1 MTLRS
6 QTTDLATNR
15 QLSGWQAPFLGTST
29 ARERLKGEF
38 MVLRHWFILGFW
50 IVGSTAAVRGE
61 SDSGATPNG
70 IAPRPVSFVRDVR
83 PILAEHCFTCHG
95 PDDAKRKAGLRLDTK
110 EGAFAR
116 LDGSDLAVVPKKPDE
131 SELILRIESD
141 DANLLMPPRKAHKPL
156 SADQI
161 AVLRRWIE
169 EGAAWSSHWS
179 FEPPHKPALPHV
191 KKSAWCCNEIDRFI
205 LARLESE
212 GVPPS
217 SEADKP
223 TLIRRVTLDL
233 TGLPPR
239 VQDVDAFLADSSQ
252 AAYEKVVDRL
262 LDSTHYG
269 EHMARFWLDAV
280 RYGDT
285 HGLHLDNYREIWP
298 YRDWVIAAFGSN
310 KPFDRFVVEQ
320 LAGDLLPN
328 PTLDQIVATGFNR
341 CHVSTNEGGSIEE
354 EVYVRN
360 VVDQVDTNG
369 IVFLGLTT
377 GCARCHDHKYDP
389 IRTKDYYQLFAF
401 FNNID
406 GPAMDG
412 NSAKWAPIVQVPSPQ
427 KIEAL
432 RAVDAQIAS
441 LRQTIVTEAA
451 KAVSSYNAQADATE
465 SEVARRDDFV
475 WLDDALPAGATPQG
489 DGPWDFVSKPDYP
502 VYSGRFAWRTN
513 ASGLKQRFFD
523 SPGRKLKVGEGDTL
537 FAYVYIDPLQPPK
550 ELMLQWHTQGKWTH
564 RAYWGENRIDWGRDG
579 TPERLRIGDLPPSGK
594 WVRLEVPVARLRL
607 KPGTAID
614 GWAFTQYDGTIYWD
628 KAGIETWTPQE
639 GQLYDSL
646 SAWVRAQRANGGAG
660 LPESLKTIVLIE
672 RSRRNEAHVKELR
685 TYFVGNAYAKTL
697 TLFGPLRSQLEA
709 VERKRKQIEGQI
721 PTTLVYREK
730 AGEPKPAFLLN
741 RGEYDQRREKVGR
754 AVPAFLPPLPSG
766 APRNRL
772 GLAQWLVAP
781 DHPLT
786 ARVAVNRFWL
796 QVFGTGIVKTAEDFG
811 AQGELPSHP
820 DLLDWLA
827 VQFREDGWDVK
838 RFMKRLVM
846 SSTYRQS
853 SRLTPEILAKDP
865 TNRLLVRGPR
875 FRLDA
880 EMLRDQAFFASGLLV
895 EAVGGPSVKPPQPP
909 GLWEAVAYTDS
920 DTAHFTADKE
930 SQKVHRRSVYT
941 FWKRTSPPPQMTT
954 FDAPSREACLVRRE
968 RTNTPLQALVVLNE
982 PQFIEAARA
991 LAERALREGGSTT
1004 EDRLTYLFRLV
1015 VARHPDAKE
1024 LAELSSAFKDLM
1036 AHYARQA
1043 EAAKQLV
1050 AIGGAPFDPAVNPSE
1065 LAAWTLMGNV
1075 ILNLDEA
1082 ITKG

>member
-1 MTLRS
+1 M
-6 QTTDLATNR
+6 A
-15 QLSGWQAPFLGTST
+15 
-29 ARERLKGEF
+29 
-38 MVLRHWFILGFW
+38 LRHCFVLGFLLA
-50 IVGSTAAVRGE
+50 VGTAAVRGA
-61 SDSGATPNG
+61 SDLGAPPDG
-70 IAPRPVSFVRDVR
+70 VAPRPVSFVREVR

-95 PDDAKRKAGLRLDTK
+95 PDDAKRKAGLRLDNK

-116 LDGSDLAVVPKKPDE
+116 LEDGDLAVVPKKPDD
-131 SELILRIESD
+131 SALIFRIESD
-141 DANLLMPPRKAHKPL
+141 DADLRMPPRKAHKPL
-156 SADQI
+156 SAEQI

-179 FEPPHKPALPHV
+179 FEPPRRPALPPV
-191 KKSAWCCNEIDRFI
+191 KQSGWCSNEIDRFI
-205 LARLESE
+205 LARIESE
-212 GVPPS
+212 GLSPAP
-217 SEADKP
+217 EAGKP

-233 TGLPPR
+233 TGLPPSL
-239 VQDVDAFLADSSQ
+239 QDVDAFLADSSPS
-252 AAYEKVVDRL
+252 AYEKVVDRL

-285 HGLHLDNYREIWP
+285 HGLHLDNYRQIWP
-298 YRDWVIAAFGSN
+298 YRDWVIGAFGGN
-310 KPFDRFVVEQ
+310 KPFDRFIVEQ

-369 IVFLGLTT
+369 IVFLGLST

-427 KIEAL
+427 KTKAL

-441 LRQTIVTEAA
+441 IRQTISAVAA
-451 KAVSSYNAQADATE
+451 RAVSSYNAQAGATD

-475 WLDDALPAGATPQG
+475 WVDDALPAGATGQG
-489 DGPWDFVSKPDYP
+489 DGPWDFVGKPDHP
-502 VYSGRFAWRTN
+502 VYSGRLAWRTS
-513 ASGLKQRFFD
+513 ASGLTQRFFD
-523 SPGRKLKVGEGDTL
+523 NAGHKLTVGEGDTL
-537 FAYVYIDPLQPPK
+537 FAYVYIDPLQPPR
-550 ELMLQWHTQGKWTH
+550 ELMLQWHTNGNWTH
-564 RAYWGENRIDWGRDG
+564 RAYWGQNRIDWGRNG
-579 TPERLRIGDLPPSGK
+579 TPERLRVGNLPSSGK
-594 WVRLEVPVARLRL
+594 WVRLEVPAARLRM
-607 KPGTAID
+607 KPGTQID

-646 SAWVRAQRANGGAG
+646 SAWVRAQRANAGKG
-660 LPESLKTIVLIE
+660 LPENLKAIVQLD
-672 RSRRNEAHVKELR
+672 RSRRNEAQNKELR
-685 TYFVGNAYAKTL
+685 AYFVGNAYSKMSAL
-697 TLFGPLRSQLEA
+697 LGPLRSRLEEA
-709 VERKRKQIEGQI
+709 ERMRKSIEEQI

-730 AGEPKPAFLLN
+730 AGEPKPAFILN

-754 AVPAFLPPLPSG
+754 AVPAFLPPLPPG
-766 APRNRL
+766 APPNRL

-781 DHPLT
+781 DQPLT

-827 VQFREDGWDVK
+827 VQFGEDGWNVK

-846 SSTYRQS
+846 SSAYRQS
-853 SRLTPEILAKDP
+853 SRLAPEALAKDP
-865 TNRLLVRGPR
+865 ANRLLARGPR

-920 DTAHFTADKE
+920 DTAHFTADQE
-930 SQKVHRRSVYT
+930 NEKVHRRSLYT

-968 RTNTPLQALVVLNE
+968 RTNTPLQALLVLNE

-991 LAERALREGGSTT
+991 LAKRALHEGGSTT
-1004 EDRLTYLFRLV
+1004 EDRLTHMFRLV
-1015 VARHPDAKE
+1015 LARYPDTKE
-1024 LAELSSAFKDLM
+1024 LAELGSTFTDLM
-1036 AHYARQA
+1036 AHYAKQPD
-1043 EAAKQLV
+1043 AAKQLI
-1050 AIGGAPFDPAVNPSE
+1050 AIGVAPPDPAVSPSE